1 MSKERICG
9 IYKIVNE
16 LNNKMYIGQ
25 SINIYERWRHHKIQL
40 RHDKHHNS
48 HLQNAWNKYGE
59 QNFQFV
65 IIEECS
71 ESVLDVREIYYIT
84 KYNTFVHSKNAK
96 GYNLSIGGE
105 GIGIFTDEM
114 RQIFRE
120 AQRANPIYQID
131 LDGNIINVWHY
142 GAREASKKLNISQA
156 CIWHCINHDRR
167 TYKNYIWIYVD
178 EYEYFKISD
187 YVNQNTQAK
196 SILQYDMYGNFIK
209 KWDSANQTHTYGF
222 DPSAI
227 VKVCKQ
233 KYSSHRR
240 YIWCYE
246 DDVYIKTEI

>member
-120 AQRANPIYQID
+120 AQRANPIYQNR
-131 LDGNIINVWHY
+131 LRW
-142 GAREASKKLNISQA
+142 
-156 CIWHCINHDRR
+156 
-167 TYKNYIWIYVD
+167 
-178 EYEYFKISD
+178 EY
-187 YVNQNTQAK
+187 N
-196 SILQYDMYGNFIK
+196 
-209 KWDSANQTHTYGF
+209 
-222 DPSAI
+222 
-227 VKVCKQ
+227 
-233 KYSSHRR
+233 
-240 YIWCYE
+240 
-246 DDVYIKTEI
+246 